1 MAGPSPHPPPS
12 PPPPDTQ
19 ELPPE
24 AMPSAEA
31 DQEVDIAGTEAD
43 EPPIGEA
50 VEDEH
55 RRTPAA
61 DARSSVEPSGGSAH

>member
-1 MAGPSPHPPPS
+1 MATPSPRPPSS
-12 PPPPDTQ
+12 PPPDAR

-24 AMPSAEA
+24 AVPSAEA
-31 DQEVDIAGTEAD
+31 DQEIDIAGTEAD

-50 VEDEH
+50 VEDDQ

-61 DARSSVEPSGGSAH
+61 DDPAATRSPR

>member
-1 MAGPSPHPPPS
+1 MAGPSPHPSPPS
-12 PPPPDTQ
+12 PPPDAR

-24 AMPSAEA
+24 AGPSAEA
-31 DQEVDIAGTEAD
+31 DQEIDIAGTEAD

-50 VEDEH
+50 IEDDR

-61 DARSSVEPSGGSAH
+61 DDPTATRPRR